1 MENLHAHQGR
11 LYRIPLVKN
20 IIFYKGKI
28 SMQQGQAVILI
39 ARFPDP
45 NYGVKMVNFYNKLS
59 SPIVSSPRVPHHIT
73 WRFIFRPRSSVP
85 CKPLPCQNERDLMW
99 ISETKLTTM
108 LWVKHPRHY
117 MKGLRAFWVLQRDVI
132 LKFRSLQC
140 DRGSM

>member
-45 NYGVKMVNFYNKLS
+45 NYGIKIVNFYNKLS

-73 WRFIFRPRSSVP
+73 WRFIFHPRLSIP
-85 CKPLPCQNERDLMW
+85 RKPLPYQNEGDLIW
-99 ISETKLTTM
+99 ISKNKANNNALGQTPTSLHKSAKSTLGF
-108 LWVKHPRHY
+108 P
-117 MKGLRAFWVLQRDVI
+117 KGHHCEI
-132 LKFRSLQC
+132 PI
-140 DRGSM
+140 MPM